1 MEKEQLVE
9 IANTEMPFGKYKGRR
24 LIDLPEEYLLWFARK
39 DEFPPGAGRAD
50 GYHVTDQNRGADP
63 AGAAPE
69 ASLSLRGAG
78 LFLRQ
83 LFRLALV
90 ATRQHRADHQLDL
103 MENHQ
108 RQHHH
113 PDHRGGE
120 QNVRHRDAVRRALLE
135 PQKTMVISSALLK
148 PHLRATKRSPQ

>member
-39 DEFPPGAGRAD
+39 DEFPAGRLGELMAI
-50 GYHVTDQNRGADP
+50 RGADP

-69 ASLSLRGAG
+69 TFLSLCGAG
-78 LFLRQ
+78 PFLRQ
-83 LFRLALV
+83 FFRLALV

-103 MENHQ
+103 MENH
-108 RQHHH
+108 
-113 PDHRGGE
+113 
-120 QNVRHRDAVRRALLE
+120 
-135 PQKTMVISSALLK
+135 
-148 PHLRATKRSPQ
+148 